1 MKLTVGPL
9 PAAVYWRRRAIV
21 LGILLVA
28 TTLVWSSCS
37 NSSSG
42 SDRASSTRP
51 SSSPSPA
58 PSTTLLSPTI
68 PTASSSSPEGTAS
81 PSVAAAA
88 PDPAPAP
95 AACADS
101 DLSLIATPETAVAPS
116 GAFVKFTLK
125 VKNISTRPCVRDLG
139 ADHQEL
145 YLQAGTTKVW
155 SSDVCDAPHGT
166 ELITMQPNIERSYAN
181 TWNGKASDKGC
192 ANRAAPPPGKY
203 ELFARLDTKISDPSP
218 VQLT

>member
-9 PAAVYWRRRAIV
+9 PPAVYWRRRAIV
-21 LGILLVA
+21 LGVLLVA
-28 TTLVWSSCS
+28 MILLWSSCS

-42 SDRASSTRP
+42 SDRASPNP
-51 SSSPSPA
+51 SRSSPSPS
-58 PSTTLLSPTI
+58 PSTTLLSPTV
-68 PTASSSSPEGTAS
+68 PSASSSPEPTTS
-81 PSVAAAA
+81 PTSSPAPVA
-88 PDPAPAP
+88 APAP
-95 AACADS
+95 AACTDAD
-101 DLSLIATPETAVAPS
+101 LVLTATPETAVAPS
-116 GAFVKFTLK
+116 GAYIKFTLK
-125 VKNISTRPCVRDLG
+125 VKNISARPCVRDLG

-145 YLQAGTTKVW
+145 YLQAGTSKVW
-155 SSDVCDAPHGT
+155 SSDVCDAPHGS
-166 ELITMQPNIERSYAN
+166 ELVTMQPNIERSYAN